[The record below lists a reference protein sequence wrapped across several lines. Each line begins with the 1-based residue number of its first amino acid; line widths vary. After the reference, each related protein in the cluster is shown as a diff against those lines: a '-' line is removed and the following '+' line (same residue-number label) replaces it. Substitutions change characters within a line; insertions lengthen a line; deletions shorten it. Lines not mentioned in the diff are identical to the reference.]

1 MRPEIHAVT
10 GAFGYSGRHI
20 ADLLLAQGKRVRS
33 LTGHPDRPD
42 PFGGRVEVRKFE
54 FDDPARMRDAL
65 SGVKVLH
72 NTYWV
77 RFAHGATSHARAVEH
92 SRRLFQA
99 AAEAG
104 VERIVHVSI
113 TNPSLDSPLP
123 YFRGKAE
130 VERALGDSGISHAI
144 LRPAVFFGGRDV
156 LINNIAWLLRR
167 LPIFGVVPG
176 DYGLQPIHVEDMA
189 QLAVQQGESRAAVIM
204 DAVGPEALG
213 FGELVRMVRRA
224 VGSWALIAPVPEWLL
239 LLASRL
245 LGPLVGDVVL
255 TGDEVAGLSGNLLV
269 SKAPPTAPTRFT
281 TWLAEHANELGRAWA
296 NELAR
301 HFR

>member
-1 MRPEIHAVT
+1 M
-10 GAFGYSGRHI
+10 
-20 ADLLLAQGKRVRS
+20 RS

-42 PFGGRVEVRKFE
+42 PFGGRVDVRKFE
-54 FDDPARMRDAL
+54 FDDPVRMRDAL
-65 SGVKVLH
+65 AGVKVLYS
-72 NTYWV
+72 TYWV
-77 RFAHGATSHARAVEH
+77 RFAHGAASHARAVEH
-92 SRRLFQA
+92 SRRLFRA

-113 TNPSLDSPLP
+113 TNPSLDSSLP

-130 VERALGDSGISHAI
+130 VERVLAASGISHAI

-156 LINNIAWLLRR
+156 LVNNIAWLLRR

-176 DYGLQPIHVEDMA
+176 NYGLQPIHIEDMA
-189 QLAVQQGESRAAVIM
+189 RLAVEQSESGTTVTM

-213 FGELVRMVRRA
+213 FGELVQLVRRA
-224 VGSWALIAPVPEWLL
+224 VGSRALVAPVPAWLL

-255 TGDEVAGLSGNLLV
+255 TADEVAGLTANLLV

-281 TWLAEHANELGRAWA
+281 NWLAEHANGLGRAWA

>member
-1 MRPEIHAVT
+1 MRPELHAVT

-20 ADLLLAQGKRVRS
+20 TALLLAQGKKVRS

-42 PFGGRVEVRKFE
+42 PFGGRVEVRRLD
-54 FDDPARMRDAL
+54 FDDPARMRDGL
-65 SGVKVLH
+65 SGVKVLY

-77 RFAHGATSHARAVEH
+77 RFAHGATSHARAVDH
-92 SRRLFQA
+92 SRRLFDA
-99 AAEAG
+99 AVEAG

-130 VERALGDSGISHAI
+130 VERALARSGLSHAI

-167 LPIFGVVPG
+167 LPLFGVVPG
-176 DYGLQPIHVEDMA
+176 AYGLQPIHVEDMA
-189 QLAVQQGESRAAVIM
+189 RLAVEQGESSATVTM

-213 FGELVRMVRRA
+213 FGELVRLVRRA
-224 VGSWALIAPVPEWLL
+224 IGARALVAPVPSWLL

-245 LGPLVGDVVL
+245 LGRLLGDVVL
-255 TGDEVAGLSGNLLV
+255 TADEVAGLTANLLV

-281 TWLAEHANELGRAWA
+281 AWLGEHSGELGRAWA

-301 HFR
+301 HFG